1 MIWKVVL
8 TEFYLTIR
16 QKKRLNNFYL
26 LLIFPSEIF
35 ANFSNYAQIIISKTF
50 LKIKNNY
57 NFKVI
62 SCFFVI

>member
-1 MIWKVVL
+1 M
-8 TEFYLTIR
+8 TH
-16 QKKRLNNFYL
+16 QKKRLNNFNL
-26 LLIFPSEIF
+26 LLIFPSKIF
-35 ANFSNYAQIIISKTF
+35 VNFFNDAQIIISKTF